1 MSKIKIAIV
10 GTGNCASFLMQGI
23 EYYRGNKEPSI
34 PGVMHTYI
42 GAYHLSDIEPVAAF
56 DVSDKKVGK
65 DLSEA
70 LQEAGTINTENIA
83 KLPKYGVEVMKGPV
97 LDGIGQML
105 GKAVRAEPKQKPVD
119 VVKTLKESGAEILIN
134 YLPVGSYEATRF
146 YADAAIKAG
155 CGFIN
160 CIPEFIAS
168 DSQWVKRF
176 EDAKMPLIGD
186 DVKGQLG
193 ASILSRTLA
202 KLFSDRGVKLE
213 RMYQLNFG
221 GNTDFL
227 NLLEHSRL
235 KYKRISKTETV
246 QSQLLQRL
254 EDENIHIGP
263 SDYVPW
269 LKSRKIA
276 NIRME
281 GKTFGGS
288 QVIIDARLDVEDKSV
303 SAGVVIDAIR
313 CTKLAL
319 DRETGGVLISPS
331 AYFMKSP
338 PQQFP
343 DTVAHQMVEEFISGL
358 RER

>member
-1 MSKIKIAIV
+1 MGKIKLAIV
-10 GTGNCASFLMQGI
+10 GCGNCASFLMQCI
-23 EYYRGNKEPSI
+23 ELYKGNKEQVI
-34 PGVMHTYI
+34 PGVMHTFV
-42 GAYHLSDIEPVAAF
+42 GDYHISDIEPVAAF

-70 LQEAGTINTENIA
+70 LQEADTINTETVA
-83 KLPKYGVEVMKGPV
+83 RLPKYGVEVRKGPV
-97 LDGIGQML
+97 LDGVGEML
-105 GKAVRAEPKQKPVD
+105 GHKVKVEPKQKPAD
-119 VVKTLKESGAEILIN
+119 VVKILQESGAEVLIS

-146 YADAAIKAG
+146 YAECAIKAG
-155 CGFIN
+155 CAFIN

-168 DSQWVKRF
+168 DPEWVKKF
-176 EDAKMPLIGD
+176 EDAKLPLIGD

-193 ASILSRTLA
+193 ASVLSRTLA

-213 RMYQLNFG
+213 HMYQLNFG

-246 QSQLLQRL
+246 QSQLLKRL

-269 LKSRKIA
+269 LKSRKVA
-276 NIRME
+276 MIRME
-281 GKTFGGS
+281 GKTFGNS
-288 QVIIDARLDVEDKSV
+288 RIVMDVRLDVEDKSV
-303 SAGVVIDAIR
+303 SAGVMIDAIR
-313 CTKLAL
+313 CAKLAL
-319 DRETGGVLISPS
+319 DRGTGGVLSSPS

-343 DTVAHQMVEEFISGL
+343 DPVAHQMVEEFIKGA

>member
-1 MSKIKIAIV
+1 MGKIKVAIA
-10 GTGNCASFLMQGI
+10 GCGNCASFLLQAV
-23 EYYRGNKEPSI
+23 EFYRGNNEPVI
-34 PGVMHTYI
+34 PGVLHTRI
-42 GAYHLSDIEPVAAF
+42 GGYHISDIEPVAAF
-56 DVSDKKVGK
+56 DVSDRKVGK
-65 DLSEA
+65 DLGEA
-70 LQEAGTINTENIA
+70 LQEPSTINTENLA
-83 KLPKYGVEVMKGPV
+83 KLPRYGVQVMKGPV
-97 LDGIGQML
+97 LDGIGEML
-105 GKAVRAEPKQKPVD
+105 GLVVKVEPKQKPAD
-119 VVKTLKESGAEILIN
+119 VARVLRESGAEILIN
-134 YLPVGSYEATRF
+134 YLPVGSYQATRF
-146 YADAAIKAG
+146 YADAALKAG
-155 CGFIN
+155 CGFLN

-168 DSQWVKRF
+168 DAAWVKRF
-176 EDAKMPLIGD
+176 EEARLPLIGD

-193 ASILSRTLA
+193 ASVLSRTLA

-246 QSQLLQRL
+246 QSQLLRRL

-269 LKSRKIA
+269 LKSRKVA
-276 NIRME
+276 MIRME
-281 GKTFGGS
+281 GKTFGNS
-288 QVIIDARLDVEDKSV
+288 NVIIDARLDVEDKSV

-313 CTKLAL
+313 CAKLAL
-319 DRETGGVLISPS
+319 ERGTGGVLISPS
-331 AYFMKSP
+331 AAFMKSP

-343 DTVAHQMVEEFISGL
+343 DTVAHQMVEEFIKGE